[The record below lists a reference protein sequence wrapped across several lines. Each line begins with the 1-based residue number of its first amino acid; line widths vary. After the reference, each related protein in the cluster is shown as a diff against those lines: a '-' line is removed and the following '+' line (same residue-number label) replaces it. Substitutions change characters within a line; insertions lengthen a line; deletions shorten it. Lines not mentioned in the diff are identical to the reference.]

1 MSVSLDQSADA
12 EFLRFVARFCGMNLG
27 SAATGRLRV
36 RLGKTTELYE
46 PTTIA
51 KYLAR
56 AADREHELLG
66 QNPLERATIA
76 MWMDFARG
84 IERCPP
90 AASATHWQVL
100 ESSLERK
107 TYLAAER
114 VTLADAALFWT
125 LYKAVSSFS
134 AQQKDQYNN
143 LVRWFDQV
151 QHTVGVRGF
160 RNRDVVDFERKPLAF
175 TDDKLK
181 ENWLTGYYL

>member
-12 EFLRFVARFCGMNLG
+12 EFLRFVARFCGVNLG
-27 SAATGRLRV
+27 SAASGRLRV

-46 PTTIA
+46 PSTIA

-56 AADREHELLG
+56 AADREHELVG
-66 QNPLERATIA
+66 QSALERATVA

-84 IERCPP
+84 VARCSP

-107 TYLAAER
+107 TYVAAER
-114 VTLADAALFWT
+114 VTLADATLFWA
-125 LYKAVSSFS
+125 LYETVSSFT
-134 AQQKDQYNN
+134 AQQKDQYHN

-175 TDDKLK
+175 TV
-181 ENWLTGYYL
+181 